1 MNFVR
6 PSRMARYT
14 QQIDRLSTRVMKRIA
29 RIVQ

>member
-1 MNFVR
+1 
-6 PSRMARYT
+6 MARYT